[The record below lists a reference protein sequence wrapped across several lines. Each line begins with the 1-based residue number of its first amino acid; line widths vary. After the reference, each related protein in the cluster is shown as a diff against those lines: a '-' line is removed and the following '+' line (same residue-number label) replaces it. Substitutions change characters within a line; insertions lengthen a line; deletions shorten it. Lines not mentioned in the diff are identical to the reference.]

1 MTSLINAGRKSHFS
15 DDDSIEIAISPN
27 GGACFGVVR
36 AVKLGMAAAG
46 RSGGVY
52 SVGALVHNPKTIREL
67 EEKGMQVID
76 DPSRIQGGTAVLR
89 SHGIKQQIEKDLRDK
104 GVKIVDATCPL
115 VKKPQRIA
123 SSLAE
128 KGYFLVLVGD
138 AKHPEVKGVLSY
150 FDRSDYL
157 VTYDPKEVEKIPA
170 EITRVG
176 VVAQT
181 TIEASVFDAVV
192 AKCKERFQE
201 VGVYNTIC
209 DATSIRQSE
218 AQVLAQE
225 ADVFV
230 VVGGRSSSNTNKL
243 VKICKSYQ
251 PDTYLVEEKEEI
263 RPEWFQGKKKIAVTG
278 GAATPQDYVDEV
290 GDYILAFVSSGL
302 VSKPANQ
309 IGV

>member
-1 MTSLINAGRKSHFS
+1 MSSFRKSHFS
-15 DDDSIEIAISPN
+15 SDDSLEVAVAPN

-36 AVKLGMAAAG
+36 AVKLGMAAAE
-46 RSGGVY
+46 RRDSVY

-67 EEKGMQVID
+67 EAKGMQVIE
-76 DPSRIQGGTAVLR
+76 DPSQITSGTAVLR
-89 SHGIKQQIEKDLRDK
+89 SHGIKQQIEKELRDK

-123 SSLAE
+123 SSLGE

-138 AKHPEVKGVLSY
+138 SKHPEVKGVLSY
-150 FDRSDYL
+150 FDRPDYL
-157 VTYDPKEVEKIPA
+157 VTYNPEEVAKIPA
-170 EITRVG
+170 EVKKVG

-181 TIEASVFDAVV
+181 TIEAAVFNAVLE
-192 AKCKERFQE
+192 KCKERFSE
-201 VGVYNTIC
+201 VAVYNTIC

-225 ADVFV
+225 AEVFV

-251 PDTYLVEEKEEI
+251 PNTYLVEEKEEI
-263 RPEWFQGKKKIAVTG
+263 QPEWFTGKKKIAVTG

-290 GDYILAFVSSGL
+290 GEYIFTFLTRLTSDKS
-302 VSKPANQ
+302 ANQ
-309 IGV
+309 VSI